1 MSPVDPA
8 RPAESAA
15 ADAAARVRAQY
26 ERFPYPPRNP
36 DDERVRII
44 GTWLDNLDILNHHCF
59 RGERRFDR
67 GFRAL
72 VAGGGT
78 GDGSIFLAHQLR
90 DTDAEVVHLDVSA
103 AAIDVARRRAAVN
116 GYDRRIRFVHASL
129 LDLPKLGLGTFDYVN
144 CIGVLHHLADPDAGL
159 VALLSAL
166 ADDGA
171 LAILVYGLYGRTGV
185 YQMQSLLRLLNAGI
199 DDEAAQIANAR
210 AALAALPASNWFRRG
225 EELHGD
231 HVAGGDAGLY
241 DLLLHPQDRAYT
253 VPELYAWL
261 ADRHG
266 LHLQFSALQRG
277 RLSYSPEDCLPT
289 ASPALRDR
297 LAALPERD
305 RQALA
310 ELAAGD
316 LIHHSFY
323 ATRRAGTKAPYGD
336 PAFIPLFPDELHRPG
351 GADFVR
357 LIDHHRGQPL
367 RLTHNLA
374 RLNRV
379 MDPGRYVRS
388 IFAHMDGKR
397 SFAAIF
403 DRVRAEPAFRDAPPD
418 DGALFADFAPWYE
431 ALESIERLVL
441 RRLLEA
447 SR

>member
-1 MSPVDPA
+1 MSPADSPSADDP
-8 RPAESAA
+8 
-15 ADAAARVRAQY
+15 AARVRAQY
-26 ERFPYPPRNP
+26 ERFPYPPRDP
-36 DDERVRII
+36 ADERVRII

-59 RGERRFDR
+59 RGARRFDR
-67 GFRAL
+67 GFRVL

-116 GYDRRIRFVHASL
+116 GYDRRIRFVQASL
-129 LDLPKLGLGTFDYVN
+129 TDLPKLGLGRFDYVN

-159 VALLSAL
+159 EALLAVL

-171 LAILVYGLYGRTGV
+171 MAILVYALYGRTGV
-185 YQMQSLLRLLNAGI
+185 YQLQALLRLVNAGVAGA
-199 DDEAAQIANAR
+199 DAQIANAR
-210 AALAALPASNWFRRG
+210 AVLAALPASNWFKRG

-261 ADRHG
+261 TDRHG
-266 LHLQFSALQRG
+266 LQLQFSALQRG
-277 RLSYSPEDCLPT
+277 RLPYDPANVLPL
-289 ASPALRDR
+289 AAPALRER
-297 LAALPERD
+297 LALLPERD
-305 RQALA
+305 RQAVA

-316 LIHHSFY
+316 LVHHSFY
-323 ATRRAGTKAPYGD
+323 ATRHAGTKAPYGD
-336 PAFIPLFPDELHRPG
+336 PAYVPVFPEELHRPRG
-351 GADFVR
+351 EDFVR

-374 RLNRV
+374 RLNRIV
-379 MDPGRYVRS
+379 EPGRHVRS
-388 IFAHMDGKR
+388 IFAHMDGTR
-397 SFAAIF
+397 SFGAIF
-403 DRVRAEPAFRDAPPD
+403 ERVRAEAAFRDAPPD
-418 DGALFADFAPWYE
+418 DAALFAEFAPWYD

-441 RRLLEA
+441 RRADEGP
-447 SR
+447 R

>member
-1 MSPVDPA
+1 MSSAHPSSGDDPA
-8 RPAESAA
+8 AH
-15 ADAAARVRAQY
+15 VRAHY
-26 ERFPYPPRNP
+26 ERFPYPPRDP
-36 DDERVRII
+36 EEERVRII

-59 RGERRFDR
+59 RGAKRFDR

-90 DTDAEVVHLDVSA
+90 DTDAEVVHLDVSG
-103 AAIDVARRRAAVN
+103 AAIDVARRRAAIN
-116 GYDRRIRFVHASL
+116 GYDRRIRFVQASL
-129 LDLPKLGLGTFDYVN
+129 LDLPRLGLGTFDYVN

-159 VALLSAL
+159 RALLAVL

-171 LAILVYGLYGRTGV
+171 MALLVYGLYGRTGV
-185 YQMQSLLRLLNAGI
+185 YQMQALLRLVNAGI
-199 DDEAAQIANAR
+199 ADETEQIAHAR
-210 AALAALPASNWFRRG
+210 AVLAALPASNWFRRG

-261 ADRHG
+261 TDRHG

-277 RLSYSPEDCLPT
+277 RLPYAPENVL
-289 ASPALRDR
+289 SPATPALLAR
-297 LAALPERD
+297 LAHLPERD
-305 RQALA
+305 RQAVA

-316 LIHHSFY
+316 LIHHAFY
-323 ATRRAGTKAPYGD
+323 ATRRADTKAPYGD
-336 PAFIPLFPDELHRPG
+336 AGYVPLFPDELHRPS

-379 MDPGRYVRS
+379 MEPGRYVRS
-388 IFAHMDGKR
+388 IFAHLDGRR
-397 SFAAIF
+397 SFGAIF
-403 DRVRAEPAFRDAPPD
+403 ERVRAEAAFRDAAPD
-418 DGALFADFAPWYE
+418 DAALFADFAPWYE

-441 RRLLEA
+441 RRADEVP
-447 SR
+447 R

>member
-1 MSPVDPA
+1 MSSAHPSSGDDPA
-8 RPAESAA
+8 AH
-15 ADAAARVRAQY
+15 VRAQY
-26 ERFPYPPRNP
+26 ERFPYPPRDP
-36 DDERVRII
+36 EEERVRII

-59 RGERRFDR
+59 RGAKRFDR

-90 DTDAEVVHLDVSA
+90 DTDAEVVHLDVSG
-103 AAIDVARRRAAVN
+103 AAIDVARRRAAIN
-116 GYDRRIRFVHASL
+116 GYDRRIRFVQASL
-129 LDLPKLGLGTFDYVN
+129 LDLPRLGLGTFDYVN
-144 CIGVLHHLADPDAGL
+144 CIGVLHRLADPDAGL
-159 VALLSAL
+159 RALLAVL

-171 LAILVYGLYGRTGV
+171 MALLVYGLYGRTGV
-185 YQMQSLLRLLNAGI
+185 HQMQALLRLVNAGI
-199 DDEAAQIANAR
+199 ADEAEQIAHAR
-210 AALAALPASNWFRRG
+210 AVLGALPASNWFRRG

-261 ADRHG
+261 TDRHG

-277 RLSYSPEDCLPT
+277 RLPYAPENVLSPVP
-289 ASPALRDR
+289 PALLAR
-297 LAALPERD
+297 LAHLPERD
-305 RQALA
+305 RQAVA

-316 LIHHSFY
+316 LIHHAFY
-323 ATRRAGTKAPYGD
+323 ATRRADTKAPYGD
-336 PAFIPLFPDELHRPG
+336 AGYVPLFPDELHRPS

-379 MDPGRYVRS
+379 MEPGRYVRS
-388 IFAHMDGKR
+388 IFTHLDGRR
-397 SFAAIF
+397 SFGAIF
-403 DRVRAEPAFRDAPPD
+403 ERVRAEPAFRDAAPD
-418 DGALFADFAPWYE
+418 DAALFADFAPWYE

-441 RRLLEA
+441 RRADEVP
-447 SR
+447 R

>member
-1 MSPVDPA
+1 MSSAHPSSGDDP
-8 RPAESAA
+8 
-15 ADAAARVRAQY
+15 AARVRAQY
-26 ERFPYPPRNP
+26 ERFPYPPRDP
-36 DDERVRII
+36 EEERVRII

-59 RGERRFDR
+59 RGAKRFDR

-90 DTDAEVVHLDVSA
+90 DTDAEVVHLDVSG
-103 AAIDVARRRAAVN
+103 AAIDVARRRAAIN
-116 GYDRRIRFVHASL
+116 GYDRRIRFVQASL
-129 LDLPKLGLGTFDYVN
+129 LDLPRLGLGTFDYVN

-159 VALLSAL
+159 RALLAVL

-171 LAILVYGLYGRTGV
+171 MALLVYGLYGRTGV
-185 YQMQSLLRLLNAGI
+185 YQMQALLRLVNAGI
-199 DDEAAQIANAR
+199 ADETEQIAHAR
-210 AALAALPASNWFRRG
+210 AVLAALPASNWFRRG

-261 ADRHG
+261 TDRHG

-277 RLSYSPEDCLPT
+277 RLPYAPENVL
-289 ASPALRDR
+289 SPAPPALLAR
-297 LAALPERD
+297 LAHLPERD
-305 RQALA
+305 RQAVA

-316 LIHHSFY
+316 LIHHAFY

-336 PAFIPLFPDELHRPG
+336 AGYVPLFPDELHRPS

-379 MDPGRYVRS
+379 MEPGRYVRS
-388 IFAHMDGKR
+388 IFTHLDGRR
-397 SFAAIF
+397 SFGAIF
-403 DRVRAEPAFRDAPPD
+403 ERVRAEPAFRDAAPD
-418 DGALFADFAPWYE
+418 DAALFADFAPWYE

-441 RRLLEA
+441 RRADEVP
-447 SR
+447 R